1 MRFPGITPQR
11 VTLDLPPDRLTGVL
25 PLVIQPLRRHRIHA
39 GVSFALLTSAARNPE
54 EGTMARVMQM
64 HWREATPGQYD
75 QAREKVGWDRDV
87 PDGARLHVSGFGDD
101 GLHVT
106 DVWES
111 EQAFNAFMEH
121 RLAPVIQ

>member
-1 MRFPGITPQR
+1 
-11 VTLDLPPDRLTGVL
+11 
-25 PLVIQPLRRHRIHA
+25 
-39 GVSFALLTSAARNPE
+39 
-54 EGTMARVMQM
+54 MATVMLM
-64 HWREATPGQYD
+64 HWREATPEDYD

-111 EQAFNAFMEH
+111 EQAFGTFMEK
-121 RLAPVIQ
+121 RLAPAIQEIGIQGQPVVTFFPLRGVFAPAFGQTEQASDL